1 MSSSV
6 LKQYLSGPAEIGGG
20 MAAASDK
27 VIQSQFSHAPSL
39 SCTIQD
45 GSPNK
50 KRLCDKQASPISN
63 KKVKVTDTAAV
74 LQYTNNE
81 ASVGEIL
88 MGETTL
94 PTIKDIM
101 CDGAPTEQ
109 SMLHSA
115 VSDNMQLDTPLQL
128 QSKNDEVESLLSE
141 EVVSKMDKLTNDIQ
155 NQNNR
160 QYIKAGETTDND
172 IYLIRGTDH
181 LPGNKKYNELIQS
194 KKASYQLSNRSG
206 KSAIA
211 LSIINE
217 LRSHNPP
224 SRFLRMEFGRF
235 YDVGDEEVR
244 KKIVSILGKGT
255 RKAKAQSDTSNITAI
270 SYSDGE
276 EQPQQCSA
284 LHDIC
289 SIAIL
294 SQKQFIRSKPTPE
307 KETKNEISDTKSSS
321 PYVEREVSKF
331 LIEEAKHLSPTSQTV
346 TMSREVSPPSQPK
359 STAAAV
365 QTNSYV
371 KSQPSVMTSS
381 YKAQADITQTAPK
394 IAIASGETDTLD
406 TETTK
411 KLPVAFGFNLN
422 DNASKE
428 LAQEATEK
436 CTNEGMK
443 AGKSLRVSIGEGK
456 MISGVPCVTPK
467 VKTPKKTPKTPA
479 ELLSTKPAPNLP
491 NGWLVKLFKRQ
502 SGATAGST
510 DKYFYSPD
518 NEIKFRSMKG
528 CNVFIGILD
537 EPDVDGDEAM
547 ALKEYKE
554 RGYKF

>member
-6 LKQYLSGPAEIGGG
+6 LKQYLSGSAEIGGG
-20 MAAASDK
+20 GGMAAF
-27 VIQSQFSHAPSL
+27 IQSNKTSHAPY
-39 SCTIQD
+39 TIQD

-50 KRLCDKQASPISN
+50 KRSCDKQASPISN
-63 KKVKVTDTAAV
+63 KKVKEIDTAAV
-74 LQYTNNE
+74 LQSNNNE
-81 ASVGEIL
+81 MKDGASAAKLSTEQI
-88 MGETTL
+88 T
-94 PTIKDIM
+94 KDIM
-101 CDGAPTEQ
+101 CNGAPTEQ
-109 SMLHSA
+109 LHST
-115 VSDNMQLDTPLQL
+115 VSDTSLQL
-128 QSKNDEVESLLSE
+128 QSKNDEDGSLLSE

-181 LPGNKKYNELIQS
+181 LPGNKKYNELIHS
-194 KKASYQLSNRSG
+194 NKASYQSSNRSG

-217 LRSHNPP
+217 LRSQNPP
-224 SRFLRMEFGRF
+224 SRFLRIESGKF

-255 RKAKAQSDTSNITAI
+255 RKAKAQRDSTDSNITAI
-270 SYSDGE
+270 SFSDGE
-276 EQPQQCSA
+276 EDQPQQSRS

-294 SQKQFIRSKPTPE
+294 SQKQFKRSKPTPQ
-307 KETKNEISDTKSSS
+307 KETNNETTVTKSSS

-331 LIEEAKHLSPTSQTV
+331 LVEEAKHLSPTSQTV
-346 TMSREVSPPSQPK
+346 IKSREVSPPSQPK
-359 STAAAV
+359 STAAAA
-365 QTNSYV
+365 QTNSNDQ
-371 KSQPSVMTSS
+371 SQLSVMTLSCQ
-381 YKAQADITQTAPK
+381 AQVDNSHTAPK
-394 IAIASGETDTLD
+394 IAIASEETDTLD
-406 TETTK
+406 AETTS

-428 LAQEATEK
+428 FAQKATEK
-436 CTNEGMK
+436 WTNEGMK
-443 AGKSLRVSIGEGK
+443 AAESKGVSLRVSIGEGK
-456 MISGVPCVTPK
+456 MISGVPSVTPN
-467 VKTPKKTPKTPA
+467 VKTPKKPPKTPA
-479 ELLSTKPAPNLP
+479 ILLSTKPAPNLP
-491 NGWLVKLFKRQ
+491 DGWLVKLFKRQ

-528 CNVFIGILD
+528 CRQFIDILD
-537 EPDVDGDEAM
+537 EPNVDSNEAA

>member
-1 MSSSV
+1 MSSSL
-6 LKQYLSGPAEIGGG
+6 LKQYSGTAEIGGG
-20 MAAASDK
+20 GTASIDNLHQ
-27 VIQSQFSHAPSL
+27 ISHAPSL

-50 KRLCDKQASPISN
+50 KRSCDEQTSPISN
-63 KKVKVTDTAAV
+63 KKAKDIDATNV
-74 LQYTNNE
+74 LQSNNNE
-81 ASVGEIL
+81 ALAAEVL
-88 MGETTL
+88 MGDTTL
-94 PTIKDIM
+94 PTKDIM
-101 CDGAPTEQ
+101 CNGAPTYTEQ
-109 SMLHSA
+109 SILHSA
-115 VSDNMQLDTPLQL
+115 VSDTSLQL
-128 QSKNDEVESLLSE
+128 QSKNDEDGSLLSE